1 MQTNV
6 KGVKNRNSKKQE
18 IDLPKKILD
27 VTKTVDE
34 LSESILG
41 KEFIKDKNN
50 RIKKK
55 LLKAQG
61 LYIDAKGNKK
71 KISAI
76 YAKGINLKDHSIKN
90 KLIFPNVIL
99 RDSITNENLS
109 LSNSDRKNKISL
121 KEFTPQLKSKQEFNI
136 ENLEKETTKS
146 TRSHKT
152 DKNFNLV
159 NSVVHEGDDYFY
171 LDDSFTIVGFPTK
184 KSFNKSRY
192 KNLIGLNKTN
202 NICINQTKEENIHSN
217 NVSSNT
223 SNMIYFNNINNLTN
237 VNSPISKNSIKQFQN
252 NLPINETQRI
262 SLLEYSSELTR
273 ENDNTRIK
281 NNLVLPKKSSLKNIK
296 FINFNSEKEID
307 DDTNLFKNSN
317 IKSMLNHQRNH
328 ENGLLIK
335 NEVTNQGDSFMIT
348 SLTTNNT
355 SNRGDKKIPESS
367 KNIIIK
373 DYFTS
378 DDQQNKNFMETKKT
392 KVSSKNI
399 NVKFNLDMNIEN
411 DVKKELM
418 KTQHISINQNFD
430 FSPEKSKV
438 TFTDHSEI
446 VSLKSKKNRIFNLP
460 VLKLEESQT
469 SFLTTLNTHKN
480 LKSDKN
486 SGKKSNPISLKLN
499 PKSPK
504 KQLNNLINMCE
515 ALKVEDQKFYT
526 QLEKELDIINPT
538 IPYRNKIPQQK
549 VLEDDMFRPQNLNK
563 KYFVYGQNEGLF
575 MSDVT
580 SGSNVLEEANVVS
593 RIPPIGV
600 YKFRRAICNRM
611 GLNPKVD
618 PETGEI
624 GLERIGKVDLDEE
637 AKKFDYKFQNNH
649 QKVNKVLDDI
659 EKKHNYLMAA
669 ALSNLK

>member
-76 YAKGINLKDHSIKN
+76 YAKGINLKDHPIKN

-109 LSNSDRKNKISL
+109 LSNSERKNKISL
-121 KEFTPQLKSKQEFNI
+121 KEFTPQLKSKQEFNL

-146 TRSHKT
+146 TRSNKT

-171 LDDSFTIVGFPTK
+171 LDDSFTKIRIQTK

-202 NICINQTKEENIHSN
+202 SICINQAKDENIHSN
-217 NVSSNT
+217 NFSSNT

-317 IKSMLNHQRNH
+317 IKSRLNHQRNH

-335 NEVTNQGDSFMIT
+335 NEVTSQGDSFMIT

-355 SNRGDKKIPESS
+355 SNRGDKKVPESS

-418 KTQHISINQNFD
+418 KTQHISINQNLD

-438 TFTDHSEI
+438 TFTDHSDI

-460 VLKLEESQT
+460 VIKLEESQT

-526 QLEKELDIINPT
+526 QLEKELDILNPT